1 MKDYQFHTEVSKEEF
16 DRFVQNHR
24 FCNLLQSYD
33 WAKVKSN
40 WEALHTGVY
49 QDGKLQA
56 VGLVLIKQLPL
67 SFTMFYIPKGPILD
81 FEDAEM
87 VKFYFQALK
96 KVARKRHCI
105 FIKFDPGIVIREFTL
120 SQKDAPLFGYTETI
134 LDNMKRIHAQ
144 HKGFTTYIEETVQPR
159 FHMGLK
165 PCDLDEHLP
174 KSTKRS
180 IKKATKKNVVV
191 EEVGI
196 KGLPEFAQIM
206 HMTEERKNVHLRT
219 EDYFR
224 LLLQTY
230 PTAHLYLAYVDLLQR
245 KNELLQKKKELEA
258 KIAQKPNKKAEH
270 ELLQNQEELTSI
282 QKVCEKYPHK
292 TSIAGGMMIGYGKE
306 YEMLYAGS
314 NDDFMNFR
322 PQYLLYARQF
332 QDAFANQAEF
342 VTMGGVDGD
351 FQDGLSEFKSNF
363 APYIR
368 EYIGEFDLP
377 VHRVLY
383 ALAMKAMP
391 MAKKMLKKKA

>member
-1 MKDYQFHTEVSKEEF
+1 M
-16 DRFVQNHR
+16 
-24 FCNLLQSYD
+24 
-33 WAKVKSN
+33 
-40 WEALHTGVY
+40 
-49 QDGKLQA
+49 
-56 VGLVLIKQLPL
+56 
-67 SFTMFYIPKGPILD
+67 
-81 FEDAEM
+81 
-87 VKFYFQALK
+87 
-96 KVARKRHCI
+96 
-105 FIKFDPGIVIREFTL
+105 
-120 SQKDAPLFGYTETI
+120 
-134 LDNMKRIHAQ
+134 
-144 HKGFTTYIEETVQPR
+144 
-159 FHMGLK
+159 
-165 PCDLDEHLP
+165 
-174 KSTKRS
+174 
-180 IKKATKKNVVV
+180 VV

-206 HMTEERKNVHLRT
+206 HMTEERKKVHLRA

-230 PTAHLYLAYVDLLQR
+230 PTAHLYLAYVDPLKR
-245 KNELLQKKKELEA
+245 KKELLQKKKELEA
-258 KIAQKPNKKAEH
+258 IIAQKPNKKAEH

-292 TSIAGGMMIGYGKE
+292 TAIAGGMMIGYGKE

-332 QDAFANQAEF
+332 QDAFDNRAEF

-383 ALAMKAMP
+383 ALSMKAMP
-391 MAKKMLKKKA
+391 MAEKMLKKKA

>member
-1 MKDYQFHTEVSKEEF
+1 MENYQFLTDVSKEKY
-16 DRFVQNHR
+16 DAFVQNHK

-33 WAKVKSN
+33 WSKIKTN
-40 WEALHTGVY
+40 WNAMHTGVI
-49 QDGKLQA
+49 QDGNLKA
-56 VGLVLIKQLPL
+56 AGLVLIKQLPL
-67 SFTMFYIPKGPILD
+67 SMTMFYIPKGPILD
-81 FEDAEM
+81 FEDIEL
-87 VKFYFQALK
+87 VQFYFNELK
-96 KVARKRHCI
+96 KLAKKKHCI

-120 SQKDAPLFGYTETI
+120 DQKDTPLFKYTHMI
-134 LDNMKRIHAQ
+134 LANLEKIHAK

-159 FHMGLK
+159 FHMGLR
-165 PCDLDEHLP
+165 PCDLDAHLP

-180 IKKATKKNVVV
+180 IKKATKKNVMV

-196 KGLPEFAQIM
+196 KGLPEFAKIM

-230 PTAHLYLAYVDLLQR
+230 PTAHLYLAYVDPLQR
-245 KNELLQKKKELEA
+245 KNELLKKKSELEA
-258 KIAQKPNKKAEH
+258 RIAQKPNKKAEH

-282 QKVCEKYPHK
+282 QAVCKKYPQK
-292 TSIAGGMMIGYGKE
+292 TAIAGGMMIGYGKE

-332 QDAFANQAEF
+332 EDAFANQAEF

-351 FQDGLSEFKSNF
+351 FKDGLSAFKSNF
-363 APYIR
+363 APIVR

-377 VHRVLY
+377 VHRLFYVM
-383 ALAMKAMP
+383 AIKAMP
-391 MAKKMLKKKA
+391 YAKKMLKKK